1 MRSIPLRVTLLVLAA
16 VAALVALLP
25 TVMSDRLPSF
35 WVRNASRIN
44 LGLDLQG
51 GMHLLLEVDAPK
63 AVQSRIAANASEIRE
78 TLRRREVG
86 LASVE
91 ADGEALA
98 VTLQNAAQAGAA
110 EGAIGEAFSNLA
122 RRDRQELPGGRVQLV
137 YGLAPGEIDR
147 LERDAVG
154 QAVEVLRN
162 RIDQFGVTEPII
174 ARQGANQIVV
184 QLPGVK
190 DPQRAIELIGRT
202 ARLDFKLVVDDPAAL
217 QQALAGTP
225 PAGTQLLYE
234 RRVDPNTGKER
245 RDEPILVRREA
256 ALTGDTLTNA
266 RVQRDQLNQPTVGI
280 TFDARGTRLFGELTS
295 ANVGRRLAIVLDD
308 TVYSAP
314 VIKDAIT
321 GGQAEISGRFKAQ
334 EAYDLA
340 IVLKAGALPA
350 PVKIV
355 QNLTVGASLGDDS
368 IRAGQRAAVIATL
381 LVVGFMILYYRL
393 AGAIADAALV
403 LNVFLLLG
411 ILALFGATLTLPGI
425 AGIVL
430 GIGMAVDTNVLMF
443 ERIREEMRGGKTPRA
458 AIDAGYDKAFWTIF
472 DSHVTT
478 LITAFVLFM
487 FGTGPVKGFAVTLS
501 AGIMINLFTALIGT
515 KTVFDIMNRGR
526 GLKTLSI

>member
-1 MRSIPLRVTLLVLAA
+1 MRSIRLRVALLALSALAA
-16 VAALVALLP
+16 VVAILP
-25 TVMSDRLPSF
+25 TVVPDRLPRW
-35 WVRNASRIN
+35 WVANASRLN

-63 AVQSRIAANASEIRE
+63 AVQSVIAASASELRE

-86 LASVE
+86 LAAVE
-91 ADGEALA
+91 ARGETVV
-98 VTLQNAAQAGAA
+98 VTLQNAAQADTAA
-110 EGAIGEAFSNLA
+110 RVIADTFPNLA
-122 RRDRQELPGGRVQLV
+122 RRDRQEAPGGRVVLV
-137 YGLAPGEIDR
+137 YGLAPGEVER
-147 LERDAVG
+147 LAANAVD

-162 RIDQFGVTEPII
+162 RIDQFGVAEPVI
-174 ARQGANQIVV
+174 AKQGSDQIVV

-202 ARLDFKLVVDDPAAL
+202 ARLEFKLVVDDPAAL
-217 QQALAGTP
+217 QQALAGNP
-225 PAGTQLLYE
+225 PPGTQLLYE
-234 RRVDPNTGKER
+234 RRLDRQTRVER
-245 RDEPILVRREA
+245 REPILVRREA
-256 ALTGDTLTNA
+256 VLTGDTLTNA

-280 TFDARGTRLFGELTS
+280 TFNARGTRIFGEVTA

-314 VIKDAIT
+314 VIRSPIP
-321 GGQAEISGRFKAQ
+321 GGEAEISGSFTPE

-355 QNLTVGASLGDDS
+355 QNLTVGASLGEDS
-368 IRAGQRAAVIATL
+368 IRAGLRAGVIATV
-381 LVVGFMILYYRL
+381 LVVGFMLVYYRL
-393 AGAIADAALV
+393 AGAIADLALM
-403 LNVFLLLG
+403 LNVLLLLG
-411 ILALFGATLTLPGI
+411 VLALFGATLTLPGI

-443 ERIREEMRGGKTPRA
+443 ERIRDELRSGKTPRA
-458 AIDAGYDKAFWTIF
+458 AIEGGYDKAFWTIF

-478 LITAFVLFM
+478 LITAFVLFI

-501 AGIMINLFTALIGT
+501 AGVIINLFTALVGT

-526 GLKTLSI
+526 SLKTLSI